1 MTDDTTITID
11 EVEERD
17 GRYYV
22 IERGQ
27 LLHFLTLEEELAQL
41 VGPGVPG
48 VGLGFTVEARAAI
61 SEVVGVRVLEFEEVD
76 GWFVNEETGVEA

>member
-48 VGLGFTVEARAAI
+48 VDLGFTVEARAAI